1 MNIWNVLGITATED
15 KNEIKKAYRNKLRQI
30 NPEDEQE
37 KFMELR
43 DAYEQALNYEQKE
56 DDEETGDAITLWVK
70 KLEKL
75 YSDNARRFLSEEWE
89 AVFAEDVCFSLDT
102 REDAG
107 IAFLNFF
114 GEHTL
119 ISRDVAR
126 KAEEIFQFSE
136 KMEEVTKYVDQN
148 LVEYFLYKKVV
159 EEEYPLYRFFAVNP
173 IEDGDYNEYIRMF
186 GELCRAYN
194 NKDYEAAKEILA
206 VLDESEI
213 THPYVEIKRA
223 YLCWDDKEAVEIIL
237 ENIEKIWGKC
247 DEALFVKGEL
257 FYEEERYEEAENVFR
272 KVLEISPEY
281 LHALYYVALCLKQQ
295 KKYIEAKKEI
305 YACNNSRF
313 VMNMREFVAELED
326 LITEEKKELVLS
338 GQGNDEDIYELAVS
352 LYNRCQY
359 KEAGNFADMLQQK
372 PDYELK
378 YLKLKSMILLSNGQW
393 EQALEQAKIWFE
405 KLKEDKENT
414 KDLANC
420 YNVLGTVQMYLGMKK
435 EALENLDKGIELSEH
450 VEEDIRHKVMLLRN
464 YKFYELAADECSK
477 LIEKDRGNLFY
488 LFLRGVCY
496 YYAGA
501 LRDSLD
507 DFNEVCS
514 QDNSALVA
522 FIYRARIFL
531 KAEMYEDVAEILK
544 DFEETETDTDAIKL
558 IRGMYHRY
566 LGNWEEAKVI
576 LEDILANYNPEDSDL
591 EQIGEVYFHLFFVYV
606 CLDMGYEKAFA
617 CLNEGLEK
625 DPLYTDLWVR
635 KAILYLELGDVE
647 NQEKTL
653 QHILKIN
660 PYERYANR
668 CLADIYAERGE
679 TEKAEEIYAFLE
691 FEKTPDTYIDRAYA
705 LIRNVKYK
713 GALYNIDM
721 AEKLGAEPAQLG
733 EIRGY
738 YYHVLGDYDKAKKG
752 FVLCE
757 ENGGDCKAQLATL
770 YCHQS
775 EFDKAK
781 EQYQELVKNE
791 DAAVG
796 YGSLFTLELRLGNF
810 DKAKEYADLWLEAVG
825 GSSEDTG
832 YQMKMGEILT
842 SRQNYEEAKIALQKA
857 AVDHYYA
864 HDLLGSMELYWG
876 DPKEALSEFE
886 EARKQD
892 GDDLDNYY
900 LAALAYKVIGDEEGA
915 KRMAERGLLT
925 AHQITNTGHY
935 MKSKYKDFASF
946 YSILGD
952 MEKAKEYFDKSFEAP
967 ICVYCK
973 SDICHEV
980 YLRLALFYHFM
991 GEKEKVAEAFEI
1003 VRKTKPFDIDLLGSI
1018 YLIEKGLI

>member
-15 KNEIKKAYRNKLRQI
+15 KNEIKKAYRNKLRQL

-43 DAYEQALNYEQKE
+43 DAYEQALNYEPKE
-56 DDEETGDAITLWVK
+56 DDEETQDEIALWVK

-75 YSDNARRFLSEEWE
+75 YSDNARRFLYEEWE
-89 AVFAEDVCFSLDT
+89 KIFAEDVCFSLDT

-148 LVEYFLYKKVV
+148 LVEYFLYSKVV
-159 EEEYPLYRFFAVNP
+159 EEEYPLHKFFAVNP
-173 IEDGDYNEYIRMF
+173 VLDGDYNEYIKKF
-186 GELCRAYN
+186 GELCRAYA
-194 NKDYEAAKEILA
+194 NKDYEVAKEILV
-206 VLDESEI
+206 VLDDTQI

-223 YLCWDDKEAVEIIL
+223 YLCWDDKEMVKKIL
-237 ENIEKIWGKC
+237 ENIEKIWGEC

-257 FYEEERYEEAENVFR
+257 FYEEERYEEAENAFR

-295 KKYIEAKKEI
+295 KKYIEAKREI

-313 VMNMREFVAELED
+313 IMNMREFVAQLED
-326 LITEEKKELVLS
+326 LIAEEKKELVLM
-338 GQGNDEDIYELAVS
+338 GKGNDEDIYELAVS

-359 KEAGNFADMLQQK
+359 EEAEKFADMLNEK
-372 PDYELK
+372 SDFELK
-378 YLKLKSMILLSNGQW
+378 YLKLKTMILMGNGKW
-393 EQALEQAKIWFE
+393 EQGLEQADIWFE
-405 KLKEDKENT
+405 RLKEDKENT
-414 KDLANC
+414 KDLSAC
-420 YNVLGTVQMYLGMKK
+420 YVAKGVTQIRLGMKK
-435 EALENLDKGIELSEH
+435 EGLENYDKGIELSDHKED
-450 VEEDIRHKVMLLRN
+450 DIRNKVSLLRSF
-464 YKFYELAADECSK
+464 KFYELAADECSK
-477 LIEKDRGNLFY
+477 LVERDPGNLY
-488 LFLRGVCY
+488 YRFLRGVCY

-522 FIYRARIFL
+522 FIYRARIFM
-531 KAEMYEDVAEILK
+531 KAEMYEDVAAILK
-544 DFEETETDTDAIKL
+544 EFEETQTDTDAVNL

-576 LEDILANYNPEDSDL
+576 LEGILANYNPEESDL

-617 CLNEGLEK
+617 CLDEGLEK
-625 DPLYTDLWVR
+625 DPHYTDLWVR

-679 TEKAEEIYAFLE
+679 TEKAEAIYAFLG

-713 GALYNIDM
+713 AALYNM
-721 AEKLGAEPAQLG
+721 NEAEKLGGRPSQLG
-733 EIRGY
+733 EVKGY
-738 YYHVLGDYDKAKKG
+738 YYHIFGDYDKAMESYT
-752 FVLCE
+752 LCE
-757 ENGGDCKAQLATL
+757 ENGGDCKEKLAAL

-781 EQYQELVKNE
+781 EQYQEVVKND
-791 DAAVG
+791 DAATG
-796 YGSLFTLELRLGNF
+796 YGYLFTLELRLGNF
-810 DKAKEYADLWLEAVG
+810 DKAKEYADLWLEATG
-825 GSSEDTG
+825 GTEEDTE
-832 YQMKMGEILT
+832 YQMKMGQILT

-864 HDLLGSMELYWG
+864 HDLLGTMELYWG
-876 DPKEALSEFE
+876 DPKVALVEFA

-900 LAALAYKVIGDEEGA
+900 LAALAYKLMGDEEGA

-925 AHQITNTGHY
+925 TYQITNTGHY

-952 MEKAKEYFDKSFEAP
+952 MEKAKEYFDKSLEVP
-967 ICVYCK
+967 MCIYCK
-973 SDICHEV
+973 SDTCHEV
-980 YLRLALFYHFM
+980 YLRLALHYCFI
-991 GEKEKVAEAFEI
+991 GEKEKAAEAFEI
-1003 VRKTKPFDIDLLGSI
+1003 VRKTKPFDIDLLGSM
-1018 YLIEKGLI
+1018 YLIENGLI